1 MYFLGIEVKKLSWR
15 VDVCAYVTGAKP
27 SDPEPRNRN
36 GFALIALVSSG
47 TSRAIIGKGTQY
59 IKMIECPESA
69 APVLQLPVPGGG
81 VANGNDQDRRS
92 HIADV

>member
-1 MYFLGIEVKKLSWR
+1 MSAGSDYVNRLIDTIFLK
-15 VDVCAYVTGAKP
+15 
-27 SDPEPRNRN
+27 N
-36 GFALIALVSSG
+36 SG

-81 VANGNDQDRRS
+81 VANGDDQNRNA
-92 HIADV
+92 ADAQHSIFDFHARYKQGVTITT